1 MEAFFENKFICTKD
15 YYTEYYKYIYFK
27 KPLII
32 IINLI
37 LCIGLLINVLSIIF
51 PDLLMENF
59 ETSVANIAS
68 ILVIWCVEIYVF
80 VRNKDLAYKKDLEKN
95 KGNPTEM
102 QIVVTKEDIDVYTN
116 TEKISNIDFK
126 NIEKTVKT
134 KNYYILISKAKLGI
148 ALKKDGFTKGTQ
160 NQFEEFL
167 RKKNLFK

>member
-1 MEAFFENKFICTKD
+1 M
-15 YYTEYYKYIYFK
+15 
-27 KPLII
+27 
-32 IINLI
+32 
-37 LCIGLLINVLSIIF
+37 INVLSIIF